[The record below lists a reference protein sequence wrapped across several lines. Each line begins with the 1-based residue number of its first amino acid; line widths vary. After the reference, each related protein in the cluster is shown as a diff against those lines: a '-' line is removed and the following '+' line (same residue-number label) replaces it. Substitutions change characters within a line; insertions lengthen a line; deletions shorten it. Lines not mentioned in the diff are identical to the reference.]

1 MGKIQDLVSFIRHT
15 LQEPSGA
22 LLCAWLW
29 RSPKHSGEKRHWPG
43 GGLSL
48 HTSVARAHRQMFRE
62 IREGFL
68 EEGKGDLYPR

>member
-1 MGKIQDLVSFIRHT
+1 M
-15 LQEPSGA
+15 
-22 LLCAWLW
+22 LC
-29 RSPKHSGEKRHWPG
+29 SVPGSGEVPSIVEKRDIGRG